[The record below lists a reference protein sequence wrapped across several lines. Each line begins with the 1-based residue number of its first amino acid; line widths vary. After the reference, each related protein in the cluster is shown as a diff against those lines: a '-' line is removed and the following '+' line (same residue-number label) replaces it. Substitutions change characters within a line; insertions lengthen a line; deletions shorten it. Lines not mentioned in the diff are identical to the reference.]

1 MDELLQTR
9 GLMKKP
15 CWEVWKQEEILI
27 WVQGFSLSFDI
38 PQTLKP
44 EALCIISGSIAGTFT
59 GTKALTSTV
68 HLVKNRNAVLMFV
81 FPA

>member
-9 GLMKKP
+9 GWMKKL

-38 PQTLKP
+38 SQTLKP
-44 EALCIISGSIAGTFT
+44 EALRIIFSSIPATFT
-59 GTKALTSTV
+59 GTKALTLTV